1 MKTVKEMTAHLSAW
15 AVKEGVASAVVNC
28 VVAEVEALDAVIVIL
43 VS

>member
-1 MKTVKEMTAHLSAW
+1 MTAHLSAW

-28 VVAEVEALDAVIVIL
+28 VVAEVKALDAVIVTL